1 MKRTGLQEGGDLD
14 GHWVTIE
21 GNHVLIQGAHGHR
34 VGPATQKR
42 GKQVA
47 IQTNVAVK
55 DKTARIIFNE
65 TSGLRAAKGA
75 ADDLHDA
82 RVAMAHALLN
92 ASGMSHPPSTVTDI
106 LTRASAR
113 SILTDPAAKA
123 AWSDSLAAA
132 REAAK
137 SPDDTEGAVHF
148 LLDYP
153 DANHPNWATDDRETA
168 HYGPFINDA
177 GGGDVPRG
185 AAVTIRTYT
194 LRRRY
199 R

>member
-1 MKRTGLQEGGDLD
+1 MVES
-14 GHWVTIE
+14 
-21 GNHVLIQGAHGHR
+21 
-34 VGPATQKR
+34 
-42 GKQVA
+42 
-47 IQTNVAVK
+47 
-55 DKTARIIFNE
+55 KTARIVFNE
-65 TSGLRAAKGA
+65 TSGLRAANGA

-82 RVAMAHALLN
+82 RVAVAHALLN
-92 ASGMSHPPSTVTDI
+92 ASGMSHPPSTVTDV

-113 SILTDPAAKA
+113 SILTDAAAKA

-132 REAAK
+132 REAAI

-153 DANHPNWATDDRETA
+153 NANRPDWATDDRETA
-168 HYGPFINDA
+168 NYGPFVNDA

-185 AAVTIRTYT
+185 APVTLRTYT

-199 R
+199 